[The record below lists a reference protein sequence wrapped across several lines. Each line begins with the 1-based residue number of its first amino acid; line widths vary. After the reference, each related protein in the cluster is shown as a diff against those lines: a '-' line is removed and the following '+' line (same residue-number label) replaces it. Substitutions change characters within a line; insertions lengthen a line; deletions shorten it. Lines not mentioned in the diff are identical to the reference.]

1 MSTSSTASA
10 ANKSNRLAYLDWA
23 RGTAA
28 LVMLQGHVFHSFMRP
43 DLRQESPYVLS
54 QFVGGMTPAV
64 FLFLTGVT
72 LAFLM
77 DSRGKVGLTPAQRVW
92 EAFKRSRYLFLLAF
106 AFRIQMWLFAAGGSA
121 WTDVFKVDILNS
133 MGLAI
138 ALLAPLAMFSTHDR
152 MRLGFVTGLAIACAA
167 PVISSLNLGW
177 VHPFIR
183 AYFVPDPNFFSFFP
197 WAAFVAFGVS
207 AGSVIRVARE
217 DNMMKVMQWASLFG
231 IALIVGARYF
241 ANLPYSLYPN
251 SDFWLN
257 SPALI
262 LIKLGVMYLLL
273 AFAFIWTRYVNPTGW
288 SFIRQIGTTS
298 LVVYWVH
305 TEIVYGRWLWFWKE
319 NLTAGPSL
327 VIAVA
332 VILAMVLLSV
342 AWTGYKGRRSLPDW
356 ARNRWEQWRAE
367 PAPAAAGD

>member
-28 LVMLQGHVFHSFMRP
+28 LVMLQGHVFHSFIRP

-77 DSRGKVGLTPAQRVW
+77 DSRGKVGLSPAQRVW

-106 AFRIQMWLFAAGGSA
+106 AFRFQMWLFAAGGSA
-121 WTDVFKVDILNS
+121 WTDIFKVDILNS

-167 PVISSLNLGW
+167 PVISSLNLSW

-217 DNMMKVMQWASLFG
+217 DNMMKVMQWASLIG

-257 SPALI
+257 SPTLI

-288 SFIRQIGTTS
+288 SFLRQIGTTS

-319 NLTAGPSL
+319 SLTAGPTV

-332 VILAMVLLSV
+332 VILAMILLSV

-356 ARNRWEQWRAE
+356 AKARWEQLRAE

>member
-1 MSTSSTASA
+1 MSQSATSSPKGKT
-10 ANKSNRLAYLDWA
+10 NRLGYLDWA

-28 LVMLQGHVFHSFMRP
+28 LVMLQGHVFHSFIRP
-43 DLRQESPYVLS
+43 DLRQEAPYVLS

-77 DSRGKVGLTPAQRVW
+77 DSRSKAGLAPAQRVW
-92 EAFKRSRYLFLLAF
+92 EAFKRSRYLLLLAV
-106 AFRIQMWLFAAGGSA
+106 AFRLQMWLFAAGGSH
-121 WTDVFKVDILNS
+121 WTDIFKVDILNS

-138 ALLAPLAMFSTHDR
+138 ALMAPLAMFSTQDR
-152 MRLGFVTGLAIACAA
+152 MRLGFVTGLAIACAS
-167 PVISSLNLGW
+167 PVISGLNLSW
-177 VHPFIR
+177 VHPFVR

-207 AGSVIRVARE
+207 AGSVIRVVKE
-217 DNMMKVMQWASLFG
+217 DDMLKVMQWASLIG

-241 ANLPYSLYPN
+241 ANLPFSLYSN

-262 LIKLGVMYLLL
+262 LIKLGVLYLLL
-273 AFAFIWTRYVNPTGW
+273 AFAFLWTRYINPSGW

-298 LVVYWVH
+298 LLVYWVH

-319 NLTAGPSL
+319 SLTAMPAL
-327 VIAVA
+327 IIAIVVIA
-332 VILAMVLLSV
+332 AMVALSV
-342 AWTGYKGRRSLPDW
+342 ARTGYKGSRSVPAW
-356 ARNRWEQWRAE
+356 ARARWEQMRAE

>member
-1 MSTSSTASA
+1 MNQSA
-10 ANKSNRLAYLDWA
+10 TPSVKGKTNRLAYLDWA

-28 LVMLQGHVFHSFMRP
+28 LVMLQGHVFHSFIRP
-43 DLRQESPYVLS
+43 DLRQDAPYVLS

-77 DSRGKVGLTPAQRVW
+77 DSRGKVGLSPAARVW
-92 EAFKRSRYLFLLAF
+92 EAFKRSRYLFLLAI
-106 AFRIQMWLFAAGGSA
+106 AFRLQMWLFAAGGSH
-121 WTDVFKVDILNS
+121 WTDIFKVDILNS

-152 MRLGFVTGLAIACAA
+152 MRLGFVAGLAIACAS
-167 PVISSLNLGW
+167 PIISGLNLSW
-177 VHPFIR
+177 LHPFFR
-183 AYFVPDPNFFSFFP
+183 AYFVPDPNYFSFFP

-207 AGSVIRVARE
+207 AGSVIRVVKE
-217 DNMMKVMQWASLFG
+217 DDMLKVMQWASLIG

-251 SDFWLN
+251 ADFWIN

-262 LIKLGVMYLLL
+262 LIKLGVLYLLL
-273 AFAFIWTRYVNPTGW
+273 AFAFLWTRYINPGGW

-298 LVVYWVH
+298 LLVYWVH
-305 TEIVYGRWLWFWKE
+305 TEIVYGRWFWFWKE
-319 NLTAGPSL
+319 SLTPMPTL
-327 VIAVA
+327 VIAVV
-332 VILAMVLLSV
+332 VIVAMVALSG
-342 AWTGYKGRRSLPDW
+342 ARTGYKGSRSFPEW
-356 ARNRWEQWRAE
+356 AKARWEQMRAE
-367 PAPAAAGD
+367 PVPAAAGD